1 MKKYQLKLT
10 TKSISTLEPK
20 TCHDCGDQITE
31 INESW
36 FTQCE
41 KCLRH
46 VEHI

>member
-1 MKKYQLKLT
+1 MKKYQMKPI
-10 TKSISTLEPK
+10 TKSISTFEPK
-20 TCHDCGDQITE
+20 TCHDCGDQIVET
-31 INESW
+31 NESC